1 MPIQLHAPPASI
13 LPPAALEAWRDIP
26 VSIVGDELNRSQIVQ
41 SALRPLVPGVRLLGT
56 ALTVECMVG
65 DNSALHYALERVW
78 PGAVIVADARGHVET
93 AVWGEI
99 MHTCALAQGAAGLV
113 LDGAVRDSA
122 AIAASGL
129 PAYVRGISPR
139 GPHKGWGGSILGPV
153 HCGGVAVH
161 PGDLMLG
168 DEDGVIAIRPE
179 QLDGLLERCRR
190 RLDKETGVLE
200 RVRAGEPTVK
210 VFGFPAIERIGR

>member
-1 MPIQLHAPPASI
+1 MAIQLHSRPSSLLAPADV
-13 LPPAALEAWRDIP
+13 AMFRGIP
-26 VSIVGDELNRSQIVQ
+26 VSIIGDELNRSQMMH
-41 SALRPLVPGVRLLGT
+41 SALRPLVPGVALVGV

-65 DNSALHYALERVW
+65 DNSALHYALEQAW
-78 PGAVIVADARGHVET
+78 DGAVIVADARGHVET

-99 MHTCALAQGAAGLV
+99 MHTCARAQGVAGLV

-129 PAYVRGISPR
+129 PAYARGISPR
-139 GPHKGWGGSILGPV
+139 GPHKGWGGSILGPIQ
-153 HCGGVAVH
+153 CGGVMVE
-161 PGDLMLG
+161 PGDLVVG
-168 DEDGVIAIRPE
+168 DEDGVIVVRPS

-190 RLDKETGVLE
+190 RLEKEVRILE

-210 VFGFPAIERIGR
+210 VLGFPPWEQIGR